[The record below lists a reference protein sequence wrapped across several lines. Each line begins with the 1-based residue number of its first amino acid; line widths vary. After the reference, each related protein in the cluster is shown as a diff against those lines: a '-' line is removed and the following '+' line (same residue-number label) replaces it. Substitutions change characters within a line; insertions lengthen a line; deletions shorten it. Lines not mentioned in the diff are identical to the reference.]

1 MTEHILSMLGLAL
14 KAGRVEV
21 GEEPVGA
28 AARAKKARVIFVAQD
43 AAPSS
48 MRRAQSFARTG
59 STLCVTL
66 PADKDAL
73 GRSLGRSSV
82 AMCAVTDIGFAE
94 SLVRKLAALDSK
106 TYQPAADTLAVK
118 ARRARERKEE
128 QLRHEKN
135 LRQGRHRVHG
145 GKPPEP
151 PHASPEPPAPE
162 HRPPAPEHRRP
173 PRREYPEGR
182 PDRVY
187 KERSGRPPRDKRP
200 AKKEAPGARYENA
213 RPVKKGKGSR
223 KTTGR

>member
-48 MRRAQSFARTG
+48 VRRAQSFARTG

-82 AMCAVTDIGFAE
+82 AMCAVTDIGFAQ
-94 SLVRKLAALDSK
+94 SLVQKLAALDSE
-106 TYQPAADTLAVK
+106 TYQDAADTLAVK
-118 ARRARERKEE
+118 AKRARERKEE

-135 LRQGRHRVHG
+135 LRQGKKRVHAE
-145 GKPPEP
+145 KPAEPEP
-151 PHASPEPPAPE
+151 APPPARPAAKRPSRPNSAKRRQEHPKRRTEPPGQRFA
-162 HRPPAPEHRRP
+162 
-173 PRREYPEGR
+173 G
-182 PDRVY
+182 
-187 KERSGRPPRDKRP
+187 SL
-200 AKKEAPGARYENA
+200 
-213 RPVKKGKGSR
+213 PVKKGKGSR
-223 KTTGR
+223 KKTDK

>member
-48 MRRAQSFARTG
+48 VRRAQSFARAG

-94 SLVRKLAALDSK
+94 SLVKKLAALDAA
-106 TYQPAADTLAVK
+106 YQDAADTLAVK
-118 ARRARERKEE
+118 AKRARERKDE

-135 LRQGRHRVHG
+135 LRQGKKRVHG
-145 GKPPEP
+145 EAVPQPEAPTATPPARPAAKRPSRPNSDRRRAERPKRRTEP
-151 PHASPEPPAPE
+151 PD
-162 HRPPAPEHRRP
+162 RRFA
-173 PRREYPEGR
+173 G
-182 PDRVY
+182 
-187 KERSGRPPRDKRP
+187 SL
-200 AKKEAPGARYENA
+200 
-213 RPVKKGKGSR
+213 PVKKGKGSR
-223 KTTGR
+223 KKTGK

>member
-48 MRRAQSFARTG
+48 VRRAQSFARTG

-94 SLVRKLAALDSK
+94 SLVKKLAALDGGARGEAAI
-106 TYQPAADTLAVK
+106 TARQRPQAAGTAPAPDRDIQSTVR
-118 ARRARERKEE
+118 RRAAGEEGQRKPEE
-128 QLRHEKN
+128 VRQINSSKRN
-135 LRQGRHRVHG
+135 LRGM
-145 GKPPEP
+145 
-151 PHASPEPPAPE
+151 
-162 HRPPAPEHRRP
+162 
-173 PRREYPEGR
+173 PRGR
-182 PDRVY
+182 PITKMEVALF
-187 KERSGRPPRDKRP
+187 G
-200 AKKEAPGARYENA
+200 
-213 RPVKKGKGSR
+213 
-223 KTTGR
+223 

>member
-135 LRQGRHRVHG
+135 LRQGKKRVHAE
-145 GKPPEP
+145 KPAEPEP
-151 PHASPEPPAPE
+151 APPARPAAKRPSRPSSARRRAERPKRRTEPPD
-162 HRPPAPEHRRP
+162 RRFA
-173 PRREYPEGR
+173 G
-182 PDRVY
+182 
-187 KERSGRPPRDKRP
+187 SL
-200 AKKEAPGARYENA
+200 
-213 RPVKKGKGSR
+213 PVKKGKGSR
-223 KTTGR
+223 KPSGKGKQQ

>member
-48 MRRAQSFARTG
+48 VRRAQSFARTG

-66 PADKDAL
+66 PAGKDTL
-73 GRSLGRSSV
+73 GSSLGRTSV

-94 SLVRKLAALDSK
+94 SLVKKLAALDSE
-106 TYQPAADTLAVK
+106 TYQDAADTLAVK
-118 ARRARERKEE
+118 AKRARERKEE

-135 LRQGRHRVHG
+135 LRQGKKRVHAE
-145 GKPPEP
+145 KPAEPEP
-151 PHASPEPPAPE
+151 APPARPAAKRPSRPSSARRRAERPKRRMEPPD
-162 HRPPAPEHRRP
+162 RRFA
-173 PRREYPEGR
+173 G
-182 PDRVY
+182 
-187 KERSGRPPRDKRP
+187 SL
-200 AKKEAPGARYENA
+200 
-213 RPVKKGKGSR
+213 PVKKGKGSR
-223 KTTGR
+223 KPSGKGKQQ

>member
-14 KAGRVEV
+14 KADRVEV

-48 MRRAQSFARTG
+48 VRRAQSFARTG

-94 SLVRKLAALDSK
+94 SLVKKLAALDSE
-106 TYQPAADTLAVK
+106 TYQDAADTLAIK

-135 LRQGRHRVHG
+135 LRQGKKRVHAE
-145 GKPPEP
+145 KPAEPEP
-151 PHASPEPPAPE
+151 APPARPAAKRPSRPNSVKRRQERPKRRTEPPD
-162 HRPPAPEHRRP
+162 RRFA
-173 PRREYPEGR
+173 G
-182 PDRVY
+182 
-187 KERSGRPPRDKRP
+187 SL
-200 AKKEAPGARYENA
+200 
-213 RPVKKGKGSR
+213 PVKKGKGSR
-223 KTTGR
+223 KPSGKGKQQ

>member
-48 MRRAQSFARTG
+48 VRRAQSFARTG

-94 SLVRKLAALDSK
+94 SLVKKLAALDGGA
-106 TYQPAADTLAVK
+106 YQEAADTLAVK

-128 QLRHEKN
+128 RLRGTGASGTAGACQTRGEAAITARQRPQAAGTAPAPDRDIQPTVRRRAAGEEGQRKPEEVRQINSSKRN
-135 LRQGRHRVHG
+135 LRGM
-145 GKPPEP
+145 
-151 PHASPEPPAPE
+151 
-162 HRPPAPEHRRP
+162 
-173 PRREYPEGR
+173 PRGR
-182 PDRVY
+182 PITKMEVALF
-187 KERSGRPPRDKRP
+187 G
-200 AKKEAPGARYENA
+200 
-213 RPVKKGKGSR
+213 
-223 KTTGR
+223 

>member
-48 MRRAQSFARTG
+48 VRRAQSFARTG

-66 PADKDAL
+66 PAGKDTL

-94 SLVRKLAALDSK
+94 SLVKKLAALDSE
-106 TYQPAADTLAVK
+106 TYQDAADTLAIK

-135 LRQGRHRVHG
+135 LRQGKKRVHAE
-145 GKPPEP
+145 KPAEPEP
-151 PHASPEPPAPE
+151 APPARPAAKRPSRPSSARRRAERPKRRMEPPD
-162 HRPPAPEHRRP
+162 RRFA
-173 PRREYPEGR
+173 G
-182 PDRVY
+182 
-187 KERSGRPPRDKRP
+187 SL
-200 AKKEAPGARYENA
+200 
-213 RPVKKGKGSR
+213 PVKKGKGSR
-223 KTTGR
+223 KPSGKGKQQ

>member
-48 MRRAQSFARTG
+48 VRRAQSFARTG

-66 PADKDAL
+66 PAGKDTL
-73 GRSLGRSSV
+73 GSSLGRTSV

-94 SLVRKLAALDSK
+94 SLVKKLATLDSE
-106 TYQPAADTLAVK
+106 TYQDAADTLAIK
-118 ARRARERKEE
+118 AKRARERKEE

-135 LRQGRHRVHG
+135 LRQGKKRVHAE
-145 GKPPEP
+145 KPAEPEP
-151 PHASPEPPAPE
+151 APPARPAAKRPSRPSSARRRAERPKRRTEPPD
-162 HRPPAPEHRRP
+162 RRFA
-173 PRREYPEGR
+173 G
-182 PDRVY
+182 
-187 KERSGRPPRDKRP
+187 SL
-200 AKKEAPGARYENA
+200 
-213 RPVKKGKGSR
+213 PVKKGKGSR
-223 KTTGR
+223 KPSGKGKQQ

>member
-48 MRRAQSFARTG
+48 VRRAQSFARTG

-94 SLVRKLAALDSK
+94 SLVKKLAALDSE
-106 TYQPAADTLAVK
+106 TYQDAADTLAIK
-118 ARRARERKEE
+118 AKRARERKEE

-135 LRQGRHRVHG
+135 LRQGKKRVHAE
-145 GKPPEP
+145 KPAEPEP
-151 PHASPEPPAPE
+151 APPARPAAKRPSRPSSARRRAERPKRRTEPPD
-162 HRPPAPEHRRP
+162 RRFA
-173 PRREYPEGR
+173 G
-182 PDRVY
+182 
-187 KERSGRPPRDKRP
+187 SL
-200 AKKEAPGARYENA
+200 
-213 RPVKKGKGSR
+213 PVKKGKGSR
-223 KTTGR
+223 KPSGKGKQQ

>member
-48 MRRAQSFARTG
+48 VRRAQSFARTG

-94 SLVRKLAALDSK
+94 SLVKKLAALDGGA
-106 TYQPAADTLAVK
+106 YQEAADTLAVK

-128 QLRHEKN
+128 RLQHEKN
-135 LRQGRHRVHG
+135 LRQGKKRVHAE
-145 GKPPEP
+145 KP
-151 PHASPEPPAPE
+151 AAPEPPAPQAPA
-162 HRPPAPEHRRP
+162 RPAAIRAAPARTARCGTRR
-173 PRREYPEGR
+173 
-182 PDRVY
+182 D
-187 KERSGRPPRDKRP
+187 DKR
-200 AKKEAPGARYENA
+200 KR
-213 RPVKKGKGSR
+213 GSVR
-223 KTTGR
+223 RRRS

>member
-28 AARAKKARVIFVAQD
+28 AARAKKARVIFVAPD

-48 MRRAQSFARTG
+48 VRRAQSFARTG

-94 SLVRKLAALDSK
+94 SLVKKLAALDSE
-106 TYQPAADTLAVK
+106 TYQDAADTLAVK
-118 ARRARERKEE
+118 AKRARERKEE

-135 LRQGRHRVHG
+135 LRQGKKRVHAE
-145 GKPPEP
+145 KPAEPEP
-151 PHASPEPPAPE
+151 APPARPAAKRPSRPSSARRRAERPKRRTEPPD
-162 HRPPAPEHRRP
+162 RRFA
-173 PRREYPEGR
+173 G
-182 PDRVY
+182 
-187 KERSGRPPRDKRP
+187 SL
-200 AKKEAPGARYENA
+200 
-213 RPVKKGKGSR
+213 PVKKGKGSR
-223 KTTGR
+223 KKTGK

>member
-48 MRRAQSFARTG
+48 VRRAQSFARTG

-94 SLVRKLAALDSK
+94 SLVKKLAALDSE
-106 TYQPAADTLAVK
+106 TYQDAADTLSVK

-135 LRQGRHRVHG
+135 LRQGKKRVHAE
-145 GKPPEP
+145 KPAEPEP
-151 PHASPEPPAPE
+151 APPARPAAKRPSRPSSARRRAERPKRRTEPPD
-162 HRPPAPEHRRP
+162 RRFA
-173 PRREYPEGR
+173 G
-182 PDRVY
+182 
-187 KERSGRPPRDKRP
+187 SL
-200 AKKEAPGARYENA
+200 
-213 RPVKKGKGSR
+213 PVKKGKGSR
-223 KTTGR
+223 KPSGKGKQQ

>member
-14 KAGRVEV
+14 KAGRVEA

-48 MRRAQSFARTG
+48 VRRAQSFARTG

-94 SLVRKLAALDSK
+94 SLVKKLAALDGGA
-106 TYQPAADTLAVK
+106 YQEAADTLAVK

-128 QLRHEKN
+128 RLQHEKN
-135 LRQGRHRVHG
+135 LRE
-145 GKPPEP
+145 GKRKPWAPPPKREE
-151 PHASPEPPAPE
+151 APPAPA
-162 HRPPAPEHRRP
+162 RKKAGPKAPQEGSGPRLAKTGGRRT
-173 PRREYPEGR
+173 
-182 PDRVY
+182 DRT
-187 KERSGRPPRDKRP
+187 
-200 AKKEAPGARYENA
+200 
-213 RPVKKGKGSR
+213 R
-223 KTTGR
+223 KTGPGGRRLSGKLRHDS

>member
-48 MRRAQSFARTG
+48 VRRAQSFARAG

-66 PADKDAL
+66 PADKDA
-73 GRSLGRSSV
+73 LGRSSV

-94 SLVRKLAALDSK
+94 SLVKKLAALDGGA
-106 TYQPAADTLAVK
+106 YQEAADTLAVK

-128 QLRHEKN
+128 RLQHEKN
-135 LRQGRHRVHG
+135 LRQGKKRVHAE
-145 GKPPEP
+145 KP
-151 PHASPEPPAPE
+151 AAPEPPAPQA
-162 HRPPAPEHRRP
+162 PA
-173 PRREYPEGR
+173 
-182 PDRVY
+182 
-187 KERSGRPPRDKRP
+187 RP
-200 AKKEAPGARYENA
+200 AAKRTSRPGSARRRQERPQRRTETSSQRFA
-213 RPVKKGKGSR
+213 GALPVKKGKGSR
-223 KTTGR
+223 KKSGR

>member
-48 MRRAQSFARTG
+48 VRRAQSFARTG

-94 SLVRKLAALDSK
+94 SLVKKLAALDSE
-106 TYQPAADTLAVK
+106 TYQDAADTLAVK
-118 ARRARERKEE
+118 AKRARERKEE

-135 LRQGRHRVHG
+135 LRQGKKRVHAE
-145 GKPPEP
+145 KPAEPEP
-151 PHASPEPPAPE
+151 APPARPAAKRPSRPSSARRRAERPKRRMEPPD
-162 HRPPAPEHRRP
+162 RRFA
-173 PRREYPEGR
+173 G
-182 PDRVY
+182 
-187 KERSGRPPRDKRP
+187 SL
-200 AKKEAPGARYENA
+200 
-213 RPVKKGKGSR
+213 PVKKGKGSR
-223 KTTGR
+223 KKTGK

>member
-48 MRRAQSFARTG
+48 VRRAQSFARTG

-94 SLVRKLAALDSK
+94 SLVKKLAALDSE
-106 TYQPAADTLAVK
+106 TYQDAADTLAVK
-118 ARRARERKEE
+118 AKRARERKEE

-135 LRQGRHRVHG
+135 LRQGKKRVHAE
-145 GKPPEP
+145 KPAEPEP
-151 PHASPEPPAPE
+151 APPARPAAKRPSRPNSVKRRQERPKRRTEPPGQRFA
-162 HRPPAPEHRRP
+162 
-173 PRREYPEGR
+173 
-182 PDRVY
+182 D
-187 KERSGRPPRDKRP
+187 SL
-200 AKKEAPGARYENA
+200 
-213 RPVKKGKGSR
+213 PVKKGKGSR
-223 KTTGR
+223 KKTGK

>member
-14 KAGRVEV
+14 KAGRVEA

-94 SLVRKLAALDSK
+94 SLVKKLAAAEPEIYGAAAEALD
-106 TYQPAADTLAVK
+106 LK
-118 ARRARERKEE
+118 AKRARERKEE
-128 QLRHEKN
+128 QLQHEKN

>member
-48 MRRAQSFARTG
+48 VRRAQSFARTG

-73 GRSLGRSSV
+73 GSSLGRTSV

-94 SLVRKLAALDSK
+94 SLVKKLAALDSE
-106 TYQPAADTLAVK
+106 TYQDAADTLAIK
-118 ARRARERKEE
+118 AKRARERKEE

-135 LRQGRHRVHG
+135 LRQGKKRVHAE
-145 GKPPEP
+145 KPAEPEP
-151 PHASPEPPAPE
+151 APPARPAAKRPSRPSSARRRAERPKRRTEPPDQRFA
-162 HRPPAPEHRRP
+162 
-173 PRREYPEGR
+173 G
-182 PDRVY
+182 
-187 KERSGRPPRDKRP
+187 SL
-200 AKKEAPGARYENA
+200 
-213 RPVKKGKGSR
+213 PVKKGKGSR
-223 KTTGR
+223 KKTGK

>member
-48 MRRAQSFARTG
+48 VRRAQSFARTG

-94 SLVRKLAALDSK
+94 SLVKKLAALDGGA
-106 TYQPAADTLAVK
+106 YQEAADTLAVK

-128 QLRHEKN
+128 RLQHEKN
-135 LRQGRHRVHG
+135 HRQHRYG
-145 GKPPEP
+145 LLL
-151 PHASPEPPAPE
+151 
-162 HRPPAPEHRRP
+162 
-173 PRREYPEGR
+173 
-182 PDRVY
+182 
-187 KERSGRPPRDKRP
+187 
-200 AKKEAPGARYENA
+200 
-213 RPVKKGKGSR
+213 
-223 KTTGR
+223 